1 VGQLQ
6 FDVVQARLE
15 IEYNVPATIERL
27 DFAAAR
33 YVDTTDEIFNS
44 LPKRSEIILAR
55 DSQDRKIALFNSTF
69 MVKYYAEK
77 NPELKFSK
85 MG

>member
-1 VGQLQ
+1 MEYSVSTS
-6 FDVVQARLE
+6 
-15 IEYNVPATIERL
+15 IEPV

-33 YVDTTDEIFNS
+33 YVEATDEIFNA
-44 LPKRSEIILAR
+44 LPKRREIILAR
-55 DSQDRKIALFNSTF
+55 DSQDRKIALFNSAH
-69 MVKYYAEK
+69 MVDFYAKK